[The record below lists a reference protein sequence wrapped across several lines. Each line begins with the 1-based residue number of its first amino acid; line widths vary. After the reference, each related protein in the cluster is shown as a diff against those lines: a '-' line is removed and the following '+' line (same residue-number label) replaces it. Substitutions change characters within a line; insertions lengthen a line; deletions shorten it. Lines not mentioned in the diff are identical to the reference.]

1 MLISICI
8 PTYDRPEQ
16 LLNCINSLSLQ
27 TKKNFEVCISDNC
40 SKVNIKKLIQPFKK
54 KLKIKFKKNN
64 KNLGFAVN
72 LLKVS
77 QMASGEFIWFLGDD
91 DLLIP
96 SAIKKLTQI
105 IEANYNADFFWV
117 NSFYLDSL
125 YLKKFKEPFNT
136 KFLPKKMKPHSLLK
150 KDRKLMFF
158 DLIDKKISFDFLLGV
173 YLCVFR
179 KRKWDKNLHVIDKKL
194 IKDKRSWS
202 NFENTCFFIKI
213 FCEAFSNSKAYF
225 CAKPLSVNLYG
236 VREWYNLYP
245 LVEIVR
251 IPEALDY
258 YRSKGLGF
266 FQYIINKN
274 YSLRNFFNYFIKII
288 LNGNKMG
295 LNYIKFKQH
304 FFPNLFYP
312 YAWLSIVFYIKRKLG
327 SVLNTKKL
335 V

>member
-8 PTYDRPEQ
+8 PTYDRPEK

-54 KLKIKFKKNN
+54 KLNIKFKKNN

-77 QMASGEFIWFLGDD
+77 KMASGEFIWFLGDD

-105 IEANYNADFFWV
+105 IEANYSADFFWV

-136 KFLPKKMKPHSLLK
+136 KFLPKKMKPHSPLK
-150 KDRKLMFF
+150 KNRKLMFF
-158 DLIDKKISFDFLLGV
+158 DLIDKKISFDFLLGI

-236 VREWYNLYP
+236 VREWSNLYP

-266 FQYIINKN
+266 FQYIVNKN

-304 FFPNLFYP
+304 FFLNLFYP

-327 SVLNTKKL
+327 LAFNTKKL

>member
-1 MLISICI
+1 
-8 PTYDRPEQ
+8 
-16 LLNCINSLSLQ
+16 
-27 TKKNFEVCISDNC
+27 
-40 SKVNIKKLIQPFKK
+40 
-54 KLKIKFKKNN
+54 
-64 KNLGFAVN
+64 
-72 LLKVS
+72 
-77 QMASGEFIWFLGDD
+77 
-91 DLLIP
+91 
-96 SAIKKLTQI
+96 
-105 IEANYNADFFWV
+105 
-117 NSFYLDSL
+117 
-125 YLKKFKEPFNT
+125 
-136 KFLPKKMKPHSLLK
+136 MKPHSPLK

-158 DLIDKKISFDFLLGV
+158 DLIDKKISFDFLLGI

-236 VREWYNLYP
+236 VREWSNLYP

-266 FQYIINKN
+266 FQYIVNKN

-327 SVLNTKKL
+327 LALNTKKL